1 MFAHGAILAVALW
14 QRLYA
19 VGSCR
24 PRNRMMPLPP
34 VGQWLIYHKMWGGGV
49 LGACPFFCVQALPEA
64 VCGMII
70 P

>member
-34 VGQWLIYHKMWGGGV
+34 VGSGLYIIRCGV
-49 LGACPFFCVQALPEA
+49 G
-64 VCGMII
+64 VCLSRVLSFVYRHCQKRFTE
-70 P
+70 